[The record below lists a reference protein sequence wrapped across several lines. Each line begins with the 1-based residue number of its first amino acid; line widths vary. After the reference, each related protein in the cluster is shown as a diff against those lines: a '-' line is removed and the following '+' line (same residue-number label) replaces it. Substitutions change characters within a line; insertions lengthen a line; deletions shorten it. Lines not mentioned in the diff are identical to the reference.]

1 MQESSHVDTN
11 SWLITGAN
19 GNLGKRL
26 IATLL
31 DNPQCRVTAVVRS
44 DRAEQAITSLPLAP
58 EQRARLV
65 TRVLDYTDV
74 DALRNAAQGCSR
86 AVHLVGILKETRSAT
101 YRQAHED
108 STAALLQALPQSGV
122 EHLTYLS
129 IVGSSPASK
138 NACLA
143 SKGRAESLCLDAAM
157 PACVLRVPM
166 VLGEGDYASFA
177 LAARAR
183 KRLSFTFR
191 ADSQE
196 QPIYA
201 GDVVTAIIAAGSD
214 KVAGAL
220 DLGGPEVLTRRAL
233 TQRAAA
239 VLGETATVVSLPLSL
254 GFVMARMLTA
264 LTANPP
270 FTRAMLEV
278 LDHDDAV
285 APAHAMGVL
294 HMHAL
299 TSLDDMLAAVLAD
312 G

>member
-1 MQESSHVDTN
+1 MQESSHADTN

-26 IATLL
+26 ITTLL

-108 STAALLQALPQSGV
+108 STAALLQALPDSGV

-129 IVGSSPASK
+129 IVGSS
-138 NACLA
+138 
-143 SKGRAESLCLDAAM
+143 

-201 GDVVTAIIAAGSD
+201 GDVVTAIMAAGSD

-254 GFVMARMLTA
+254 GFVMARILTA

-270 FTRAMLEV
+270 FTV
-278 LDHDDAV
+278 LFD
-285 APAHAMGVL
+285 PVL
-294 HMHAL
+294 
-299 TSLDDMLAAVLAD
+299 SNFPFFKD
-312 G
+312 